1 MTSPTSRQQLCWLH
15 LSDFHLKATEQWSQ
29 DVVLHSLLTDVSNR
43 YSNHDPIDFVFVTG
57 DLAFSGK
64 YEEYLIVEDFLN
76 QLLKNTGVPADRL
89 LIVPGNH
96 DINRDME
103 VDAFYGAKCIL
114 KNSIEVDRFLGDEA
128 RRRTLFRRQSAF
140 REFANRLCKRNGYS
154 EVSYQHSVQYDL
166 HGVNISIF
174 LIDSSWISEGG
185 DSDSHAIL
193 VGERQLIDLSAG
205 LPRPT
210 LAIGLMHH
218 PLDWLAP
225 FEHTPIKN
233 LLAEHCHLLFR
244 GHVHEDSIETIAQ
257 SGNQM
262 KVFTAGASYE
272 SRLSANC
279 YGYGSIDL
287 RTGDGEC
294 IVRKYRNDTKTWEKQ
309 EPTSWTLT
317 DQHHFS
323 LEFDDIINA
332 LSSHVSPYPKYL
344 SCLVAQKATEIPV
357 LHDEQVVFLSF
368 TDPMAS
374 ATSVAQSI
382 RRLRFLI
389 HWRDCWQQNLWR
401 DAINHTLDLYSSGIT
416 EFENCD
422 EARVFLSN
430 REDQC
435 TKTLQFTHDRNAE
448 IGRGNESFFQALK
461 LASSGATELAVTILN
476 RMLDQEALPD
486 VEALTV
492 LRALTKVHLAEGNSS
507 ESLETSNRLLLF
519 AEASGDDYLLAATCS
534 LNARNYEHAGKHLER
549 ARSLGV
555 PFTKLKGIA
564 TRVAGLTGD
573 AYLMTRLGN
582 CDV

>member
-15 LSDFHLKATEQWSQ
+15 LSDFHLKATEKWPQ
-29 DVVLHSLLTDVSNR
+29 DVVLRSLLTDVSNR
-43 YSNHDPIDFVFVTG
+43 YSNHDPIDFIFITG

-64 YEEYLIVEDFLN
+64 CEEYLIVEDFLN
-76 QLLKNTGVPADRL
+76 QLLENTGVPADRL

-96 DINRDME
+96 DINRSIE
-103 VDAFYGAKCIL
+103 VDAFYGAKCTL
-114 KNSIEVDRFLGDEA
+114 NNSIEVDRFLGDEA

-140 REFANRLCKRNGYS
+140 REFANRLCKRNRYS
-154 EVSYQHSVQYDL
+154 DVSHQHSVQYDL
-166 HGVNISIF
+166 HGVNISI
-174 LIDSSWISEGG
+174 LLVDSSWISEGG
-185 DSDSHAIL
+185 DNDSHAVL
-193 VGERQLIDLSAG
+193 VGERQLIDLSTG
-205 LPRPT
+205 LLRPA
-210 LAIGLMHH
+210 LSIGLMHH
-218 PLDWLAP
+218 PPDWLAP
-225 FEHTPIKN
+225 FEHTPIKK

-287 RTGDGEC
+287 HTGDGEC
-294 IVRKYRNDTKTWEKQ
+294 VIHKYRNDTKTWEKQ

-317 DQHHFS
+317 DQHHLT

-332 LSSHVSPYPKYL
+332 LNSHASPYPNYL
-344 SCLVAQKATEIPV
+344 TCLVAQQVTEIPL
-357 LHDEQVVFLSF
+357 LHGEQVIFLSF

-374 ATSVAQSI
+374 ATLIAQSI

-389 HWRDCWQQNLWR
+389 HWKACWHRNLWQ
-401 DAINHTLDLYSSGIT
+401 DAINHTLDLYSSGVSGYA
-416 EFENCD
+416 NRD
-422 EARVFLSN
+422 DARAFLSD

-435 TKTLQFTHDRNAE
+435 RKILQVIHDQYAE
-448 IGRGNESFFQALK
+448 ICRESESLFQASK
-461 LASSGATELAVTILN
+461 LASSGAPDLAVTILN
-476 RMLDQEALPD
+476 RVLNQDNIPETEAMT
-486 VEALTV
+486 A
-492 LRALTKVHLAEGNSS
+492 LRALIMVHLAEGNNNDA
-507 ESLETSNRLLLF
+507 LEASNRLLSF
-519 AEASGDDYLLAATCS
+519 FEACGDDYSLAATCN
-534 LNARNYEHAGKHLER
+534 LNAGDYGHARKQLER

-573 AYLMTRLGN
+573 AYFMTRLESG
-582 CDV
+582 DV

>member
-15 LSDFHLKATEQWSQ
+15 LSDLHLKATEKWSQ

-43 YSNHDPIDFVFVTG
+43 YSNHDPIDLIFITG

-64 YEEYLIVEDFLN
+64 CEEYLIVEDFLN
-76 QLLKNTGVPADRL
+76 QLLKNTGLPADRL
-89 LIVPGNH
+89 LVVPGNH
-96 DINRDME
+96 DINRNTE

-140 REFANRLCKRNGYS
+140 REFANRFCQRNRYS
-154 EVSYQHSVQYDL
+154 EVSHQHSVQYDL

-185 DSDSHAIL
+185 ESDSHAIL
-193 VGERQLIDLSAG
+193 VGERQLTDLSAG
-205 LPRPT
+205 LLRPT
-210 LAIGLMHH
+210 LSIGLMHH

-225 FEHTPIKN
+225 FEHTPIKT

-257 SGNQM
+257 SGKQM

-287 RTGDGEC
+287 HTGDGEC
-294 IVRKYRNDTKTWEKQ
+294 IIHKYRNDTKTWEKK

-323 LEFDDIINA
+323 LEFDHIINA
-332 LSSHVSPYPKYL
+332 ISSHVSPYPNYL
-344 SCLVAQKATEIPV
+344 FCLVAQKVTEIPI
-357 LHDEQVVFLSF
+357 LHDEQVIFLSF

-374 ATSVAQSI
+374 ATLVAQSI

-389 HWRDCWQQNLWR
+389 HWRYCWQQDLWR
-401 DAINHTLDLYSSGIT
+401 EAINHTLGLYSSGIT
-416 EFENCD
+416 GYENCD
-422 EARVFLSN
+422 EARAFLSN

-435 TKTLQFTHDRNAE
+435 TKILQVTNDRNAE
-448 IGRGNESFFQALK
+448 MGGGSESLFQALK
-461 LASSGATELAVTILN
+461 LASSGATDLAVTILN
-476 RMLDQEALPD
+476 RMLNQDNLPD
-486 VEALTV
+486 MEAV
-492 LRALTKVHLAEGNSS
+492 KALRALTKVHLAEGNNS
-507 ESLETSNRLLLF
+507 ESLEASNRLLLF
-519 AEASGDDYLLAATCS
+519 VEASGDDYLLAATCS
-534 LNARNYEHAGKHLER
+534 LNAHDYEHAGKHLER

-555 PFTKLKGIA
+555 PFTNLKGIA

-573 AYLMTRLGN
+573 AYLMTRLGSG
-582 CDV
+582 DV

>member
-1 MTSPTSRQQLCWLH
+1 MTSPTTRQQLCWLH
-15 LSDFHLKATEQWSQ
+15 LSDFHLKATEKWSQ
-29 DVVLHSLLTDVSNR
+29 DVVLHSLLSDVSNR
-43 YSNHDPIDFVFVTG
+43 YSDSDPIDFIFITG

-89 LIVPGNH
+89 LIIPGNH
-96 DINRDME
+96 DINQNTE
-103 VDAFYGAKCIL
+103 VDAFCGAKNIL
-114 KNSIEVDRFLGDEA
+114 TNGIEVDRFLGDEA

-140 REFANRLCKRNGYS
+140 REFANRLCQRNRYS
-154 EVSYQHSVQYDL
+154 EISHHHSVQYDL

-174 LIDSSWISEGG
+174 LIDSSWISGG
-185 DSDSHAIL
+185 GNSDSHAIL
-193 VGERQLIDLSAG
+193 VGERQLIDLSSG
-205 LPRPT
+205 LARPT

-257 SGNQM
+257 SSNQM

-279 YGYGSIDL
+279 YGYGFIDL
-287 RTGDGEC
+287 HTGDGEC
-294 IVRKYRNDTKTWEKQ
+294 IIHKYRNDTKTWEKQ

-317 DQHHFS
+317 DQHHLS

-332 LSSHVSPYPKYL
+332 ISPHVTPYPNYL
-344 SCLVAQKATEIPV
+344 SCLVAQKITEIPI
-357 LHDEQVVFLSF
+357 LHDEQVIFLSF

-389 HWRDCWQQNLWR
+389 HWRGCWQQDLWR
-401 DAINHTLDLYSSGIT
+401 DSINHALDLYSGGIT
-416 EFENCD
+416 GYEDCD
-422 EARVFLSN
+422 EARAFLSN

-435 TKTLQFTHDRNAE
+435 TRMIQVIHDRNAE
-448 IGRGNESFFQALK
+448 IGRGNESLFQAFK
-461 LASSGATELAVTILN
+461 LASSGATDLAVTILN
-476 RMLDQEALPD
+476 RALSQENLSD
-486 VEALTV
+486 MEALTA
-492 LRALTKVHLAEGNSS
+492 LRALTKVHLAAGNNS
-507 ESLETSNRLLLF
+507 ESLEASNRLLQF
-519 AEASGDDYLLAATCS
+519 SEAPGDDYLLAATCS
-534 LNARNYEHAGKHLER
+534 LNACDYEHAGKHLER

-555 PFTKLKGIA
+555 PFTRLKGIA

-573 AYLMTRLGN
+573 AYLMTRLGSG
-582 CDV
+582 DV